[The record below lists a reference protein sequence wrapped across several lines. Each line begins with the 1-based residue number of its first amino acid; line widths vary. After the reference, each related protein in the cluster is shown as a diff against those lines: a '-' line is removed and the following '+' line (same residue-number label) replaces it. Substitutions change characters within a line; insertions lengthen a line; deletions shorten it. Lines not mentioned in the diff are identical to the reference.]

1 MAEPKVRIHP
11 KGICADVC
19 FRRNGPFLE
28 ATAYM
33 AVHGHPEVM
42 NFRVDLREIALAMQS
57 QAKVSGIFDDIVK
70 GAKSAAGSFG
80 GAVESV
86 GKSKIV
92 SAVGSAVKTV
102 ARSKVTGGVILAASV
117 ACPAVGLPAAAAY
130 AATNKAL
137 DAIETAKKVSDQVKK
152 IAKNPKANPKATA
165 NLRLPAIKKQIA
177 SVMAKAKQA
186 KITFGAVGK
195 AAKNGN
201 QEAMKAAQIVNIVA
215 AHRFR
220 LSPAGAAHLGPI
232 AAANAAKT
240 SAMIAARAKV
250 QQTSVP
256 LKGTVP
262 GFMITPRGKIVKG
275 KFHDDPKAKVSMVL
289 HGGKVHRG
297 RYAKVGLET
306 DSTFAADDARLD
318 GPAYYPVEVSA

>member
-11 KGICADVC
+11 KGICANVC

-42 NFRVDLREIALAMQS
+42 NFRVDLREIGLAIQE
-57 QAKVSGIFDDIVK
+57 QTKVSGFFGDIAK
-70 GAKSAAGSFG
+70 GAVSAAGSFG

-86 GKSKIV
+86 GKSKIMK
-92 SAVGSAVKTV
+92 AVGGAVKDV

-137 DAIETAKKVSDQVKK
+137 DAIETAQKVSDQVKK
-152 IAKNPKANPKATA
+152 IAKNPKANPKAAA
-165 NLRLPAIKKQIA
+165 NLKLPAIKKKIVE
-177 SVMAKAKQA
+177 VMAKAKQA
-186 KITFGAVGK
+186 KVTFGALGK
-195 AAKNGN
+195 AAKAGN
-201 QEAMKAAQIVNIVA
+201 PEAMKAAQIVNIVA

-220 LSPAGAAHLGPI
+220 LSPAGAAHLGPL
-232 AAANAAKT
+232 AAKNAAQ
-240 SAMIAARAKV
+240 SAAARAKV
-250 QQTSVP
+250 QQTAVP

-275 KFHDDPKAKVSMVL
+275 KFHNDPKAKVSMVL

-297 RYAKVGLET
+297 RFAKVGAET

-318 GPAYYPVEVSA
+318 GAQYYPVEVSV